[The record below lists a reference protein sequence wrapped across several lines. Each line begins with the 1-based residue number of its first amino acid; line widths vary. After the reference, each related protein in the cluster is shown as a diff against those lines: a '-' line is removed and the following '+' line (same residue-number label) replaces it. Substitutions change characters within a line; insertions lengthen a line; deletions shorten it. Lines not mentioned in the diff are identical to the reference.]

1 MESGKV
7 ISEDYRVCLD
17 VRPLNAKNRS
27 KQFTLPKISDIIKKA
42 TKVTMM
48 ADLDLKGAFHQ
59 VLLDEVL
66 SELSAFTDLLT
77 GERYQ
82 MTNMWFGES
91 GSATQMQKV
100 VHAVLGIGEPGTED
114 WRVYVDNMLVLYE
127 GEDVVEFVHQVKRL
141 VEKLTAMGMKLKPA
155 KCKVGYTKMR
165 ILGHLCE
172 KGSAQIDPEKVKC
185 FSEMERPKS
194 LQALRSLLG
203 FLNYV
208 RDYVPLISDLLGP
221 FQELAKRRKWD
232 DSLWGGEM
240 DDLFQRVQQV
250 LESVPVLS
258 APDFAEPFI
267 LAMDTSQYGVG
278 VVLYQKIRGVVKFVG
293 FGAKSLKKGQ
303 KNYLAPKRELLALLF
318 SLKRW
323 GELLQP
329 QRFTV
334 EVDHKALIHL
344 WLERLYMAR
353 DWMNYVAGYDFV
365 VTHCPGVQHVL
376 PHHLS
381 HLYGILPG
389 GKKEERERVYEE
401 KRKEGEVR
409 RREEAEERRAKRGG
423 QREERGELVEI
434 AEMTT
439 RVMRRR
445 KKGKEKEEEEGEEG
459 KEEKGKE
466 KEEEEGEEGKEEK
479 GKEKEE
485 EEGEE
490 GKGKKG
496 KEKEEEEGEE
506 GKGEKGKE
514 KEKKEGEGVR
524 EEAGQGGV
532 GRGGGEAE
540 GRENE
545 KSGESSEEG
554 EKRAVGLVEVG
565 GGPQG
570 ALRSLEKVF
579 GELVLG
585 VKWVEEGALRKKLV
599 RESHVETHEGEF
611 HLFWRLLKRGF
622 FWKDMRKD
630 CRAEVRCCVD
640 CLRFNVGARGFMP
653 LRVRSV
659 KLLMVEVY
667 GDHAGPFPESGA
679 RGYKY
684 ILILVDAATRFV
696 WLVLVVGVSGKET
709 KKALEGVFRTVG
721 WPGTLV
727 TDGGSAF
734 KNKEVSELLGGE
746 DIEHQVCTPGTH
758 EQNVPVERCVKE
770 V

>member
-1 MESGKV
+1 MF
-7 ISEDYRVCLD
+7 
-17 VRPLNAKNRS
+17 A
-27 KQFTLPKISDIIKKA
+27 
-42 TKVTMM
+42 
-48 ADLDLKGAFHQ
+48 
-59 VLLDEVL
+59 L
-66 SELSAFTDLLT
+66 SPFSFS
-77 GERYQ
+77 
-82 MTNMWFGES
+82 FPFVS
-91 GSATQMQKV
+91 
-100 VHAVLGIGEPGTED
+100 
-114 WRVYVDNMLVLYE
+114 
-127 GEDVVEFVHQVKRL
+127 VEHS
-141 VEKLTAMGMKLKPA
+141 VE
-155 KCKVGYTKMR
+155 C
-165 ILGHLCE
+165 
-172 KGSAQIDPEKVKC
+172 
-185 FSEMERPKS
+185 
-194 LQALRSLLG
+194 
-203 FLNYV
+203 
-208 RDYVPLISDLLGP
+208 
-221 FQELAKRRKWD
+221 
-232 DSLWGGEM
+232 
-240 DDLFQRVQQV
+240 
-250 LESVPVLS
+250 
-258 APDFAEPFI
+258 
-267 LAMDTSQYGVG
+267 
-278 VVLYQKIRGVVKFVG
+278 
-293 FGAKSLKKGQ
+293 
-303 KNYLAPKRELLALLF
+303 
-318 SLKRW
+318 
-323 GELLQP
+323 
-329 QRFTV
+329 
-334 EVDHKALIHL
+334 
-344 WLERLYMAR
+344 
-353 DWMNYVAGYDFV
+353 
-365 VTHCPGVQHVL
+365 
-376 PHHLS
+376 
-381 HLYGILPG
+381 
-389 GKKEERERVYEE
+389 
-401 KRKEGEVR
+401 KRKVR
-409 RREEAEERRAKRGG
+409 HPPAF
-423 QREERGELVEI
+423 LL
-434 AEMTT
+434 EMTT

-445 KKGKEKEEEEGEEG
+445 
-459 KEEKGKE
+459 EKGKE

-490 GKGKKG
+490 GKGEKG

-565 GGPQG
+565 GGLQG

-585 VKWVEEGALRKKLV
+585 AKWVEEGALRKKLV

-640 CLRFNVGARGFMP
+640 CLRFNVGARGFML

-696 WLVLVVGVSGKET
+696 WLVPVVGVSGKET
-709 KKALEGVFRTVG
+709 KEALEGVFRMVG

-727 TDGGSAF
+727 TDGGLAF

-746 DIEHQVCTPGTH
+746 DIEHQVCTPGAH
-758 EQNVPVERCVKE
+758 EQNALVERCVKE
-770 V
+770 VRAILNKKCELRREGWSEVVLRVQEGLNTRLVKPLGSTPFDLFFARSPEMRREGRGEVEVSESELENVVRIGDRNEVMVKVVYPEVAEKVKKVREEVCKSKNRKRKKGRQFKEGEKVMVRVERQCKQDPFFKGPFVVRGIKLRLLVTKTSRNRKKKENRGKIDSHQARLLQRKESQWNIYYDVSIKNPHPNSLISINCVFSHK

>member
-1 MESGKV
+1 M
-7 ISEDYRVCLD
+7 
-17 VRPLNAKNRS
+17 
-27 KQFTLPKISDIIKKA
+27 
-42 TKVTMM
+42 
-48 ADLDLKGAFHQ
+48 
-59 VLLDEVL
+59 
-66 SELSAFTDLLT
+66 
-77 GERYQ
+77 
-82 MTNMWFGES
+82 
-91 GSATQMQKV
+91 
-100 VHAVLGIGEPGTED
+100 
-114 WRVYVDNMLVLYE
+114 
-127 GEDVVEFVHQVKRL
+127 
-141 VEKLTAMGMKLKPA
+141 
-155 KCKVGYTKMR
+155 
-165 ILGHLCE
+165 
-172 KGSAQIDPEKVKC
+172 
-185 FSEMERPKS
+185 
-194 LQALRSLLG
+194 
-203 FLNYV
+203 
-208 RDYVPLISDLLGP
+208 
-221 FQELAKRRKWD
+221 
-232 DSLWGGEM
+232 
-240 DDLFQRVQQV
+240 
-250 LESVPVLS
+250 LESAPVLS
-258 APDFAEPFI
+258 TPDFAEPFI
-267 LAMDTSQYGVG
+267 LATDASQYGVG
-278 VVLYQKIRGVVKFVG
+278 AVLYQKIRGVVRFVG
-293 FGAKSLKKGQ
+293 FGTKSLKKGQ
-303 KNYLAPKRELLALLF
+303 KNYPAPKRELLALLF
-318 SLKRW
+318 GLKRW

-344 WLERLYMAR
+344 RSERSYMAR

-376 PHHLS
+376 PHHLL

-389 GKKEERERVYEE
+389 GEREERERVFEE

-439 RVMRRR
+439 RAMRRR
-445 KKGKEKEEEEGEEG
+445 E
-459 KEEKGKE
+459 
-466 KEEEEGEEGKEEK
+466 
-479 GKEKEE
+479 
-485 EEGEE
+485 
-490 GKGKKG
+490 KG

-514 KEKKEGEGVR
+514 KEEEKGEEGKGEKGKEKEKGEGEGVR

-565 GGPQG
+565 GGLQG

-585 VKWVEEGALRKKLV
+585 AKWVEEGALRKKLV
-599 RESHVETHEGEF
+599 RESHVEMHEGEF

-696 WLVLVVGVSGKET
+696 WLVPVVGVSGKET
-709 KKALEGVFRTVG
+709 KEALEGVFRMVG

-734 KNKEVSELLGGE
+734 KNKDVSELLEGE
-746 DIEHQVCTPGTH
+746 DVEHQVCTPGAH
-758 EQNVPVERCVKE
+758 KQNAPVERCVKE
-770 V
+770 VQAILNKKCELRREGWSEVVLRVQEGLNTRLVKPLGSTPFDLFFARSPEMRREGRGEVEVSESELENVVRIGDRNEVMVKVVYPEVAEKVKKVREEVCKSKNRKRKKGRRFKEGEKVMVRVERQCKQDLFFKGPFVVRGFEEKKVEYQLARVGEEEVRVRTRHENLRGVGEVEEEGKDEVFEVTRVEGVRGEGEEKEFLVKWKGYRERTWEKEAYLKGAEQRVREFFRRKRRNEKRRERRVV